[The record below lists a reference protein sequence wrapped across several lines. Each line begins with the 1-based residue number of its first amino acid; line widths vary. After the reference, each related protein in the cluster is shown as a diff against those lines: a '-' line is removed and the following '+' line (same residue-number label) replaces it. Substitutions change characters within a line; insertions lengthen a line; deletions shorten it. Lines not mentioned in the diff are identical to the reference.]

1 MKQWPYPKLIA
12 HRGGG
17 SLAPENTLAAVK
29 LGQSLGY
36 RAHEFDVKLSKDA
49 VAMLLHDATL
59 ERTTTG
65 KGRAAD
71 FTWKELSALDAG
83 AWHSARFKGEPI
95 PTFEAVARRLI
106 SNGDMANVEIKPT
119 PGSER
124 ETGLAVAREAAK
136 LWAGAAVP
144 PLLSSFAFESLVAAK
159 EAAPALPRGWLVDE
173 FTEADWERLEQLGA
187 VSLHTNHKKLDV
199 ENVARLHERGYRVML
214 YTVNDVATAERLFA
228 AGVDGLFT
236 DNLKVFAEKFPG
248 LRGQTTY

>member
-1 MKQWPYPKLIA
+1 MKRWPYPKLFA

-29 LGQSLGY
+29 AGQSLGY
-36 RAHEFDVKLSKDA
+36 RAHEFDVKLTKDN

-71 FTWKELSALDAG
+71 FTWKELSGLDAG
-83 AWHSARFKGEPI
+83 AWHSAPFKGERLPS
-95 PTFEAVARRLI
+95 FEAVARQLVA
-106 SNGDMANVEIKPT
+106 NGDMGNVEIKPT
-119 PGSER
+119 PGFER

-136 LWAGAAVP
+136 LWKDAKVP

-159 EAAPALPRGWLVDE
+159 EAAPELPRGWLVDQ
-173 FTEADWERLEQLGA
+173 FTEADWGRLKQLEA
-187 VSLHTNHKKLDV
+187 VSLHTNHKKFDTSH
-199 ENVARLHERGYRVML
+199 VALLHDRGYRVML

-236 DNLKVFAEKFPG
+236 DNLRVFAERFPQYISG
-248 LRGQTTY
+248 G